1 MKLLAVLLKEKIP
14 TDFCTFVL
22 LRIIAFFFF
31 FLKKEESNLKSAAIC
46 IAIS

>member
-31 FLKKEESNLKSAAIC
+31 LKKEESNLKSAAIC